1 MGRYSHLPAVLLA
14 LLADTAPR
22 AYAHPIVRES
32 LAARQTSNASDE
44 EPKKASG
51 PSVAAITG
59 TAIGAGVIFFIFC
72 FIVFWVYKRKPGARG
87 KRRRDVERGDAQ
99 RDGQGRQ
106 REAAQRGETRRREP
120 QWPAPAVA
128 PLQPVPAEHLRSA
141 SESPA
146 LLPVM
151 GERKREQGYKKEQ
164 QQQQQQRRDQAR
176 DQKQKQLK
184 RSQTYPSPHQFAA
197 ELPAGEDLRPPPM
210 ARINGFNMVLP
221 PLLPPPTRPPNHPLP
236 PTPPPKQPLPAP
248 PAQQQQPA
256 PLSTPLKRPTP
267 PPTHPLPPI
276 PTPTRPPRPDTP
288 QLPPTRTRK
297 PSRQNLTTAA
307 SPPRL
312 TPLNTRDVRTPTTS
326 RPRAGTGPR
335 EISPKTVLI
344 PTHHQEQPQ
353 PQPQPQ
359 ATPPHQ
365 IPQTPQQ
372 RPHTPQRQQYQQPH
386 QHPHHQPTHAHH
398 QRDQSQQTLIPSPDS
413 AWSLS
418 TFGANN
424 QQDNNYYHPA
434 SAVTGSYAD
443 RFPVSPETP
452 SGGGGGTTGTV
463 YVAFGERVPTQR
475 TRKASVWTLQ
485 DSSDWPVP
493 LAMTRHPTA
502 SDGRPRQAGGGSG
515 GR

>member
-14 LLADTAPR
+14 LLADAAPR

-32 LAARQTSNASDE
+32 LAARQTSNTSDG
-44 EPKKASG
+44 EPKRTSG

-72 FIVFWVYKRKPGARG
+72 FIVFWVYKRKPGV
-87 KRRRDVERGDAQ
+87 KRRRGDVERGDAQ
-99 RDGQGRQ
+99 RDGQGRP
-106 REAAQRGETRRREP
+106 REAAQRGDARRREP
-120 QWPAPAVA
+120 QWPAAAVA
-128 PLQPVPAEHLRSA
+128 PVQPVPVPGEHVRSA

-146 LLPVM
+146 FLPVM
-151 GERKREQGYKKEQ
+151 GERKREQGHKKEQ
-164 QQQQQQRRDQAR
+164 QQRRGREQVR

-197 ELPAGEDLRPPPM
+197 ELPAGEELRRPPM

-236 PTPPPKQPLPAP
+236 PTPPPTQPLPAP
-248 PAQQQQPA
+248 PTQHHHQQQK
-256 PLSTPLKRPTP
+256 PLSTPSNRPTP

-297 PSRQNLTTAA
+297 PSRQNLTMAA

-312 TPLNTRDVRTPTTS
+312 APLNTKDVRTPTTS

-344 PTHHQEQPQ
+344 PIHHQEQP
-353 PQPQPQ
+353 PSQPQPQ
-359 ATPPHQ
+359 ATPPQ
-365 IPQTPQQ
+365 QMPQTPQQ
-372 RPHTPQRQQYQQPH
+372 RPHSPQRQQYQHPH

-418 TFGANN
+418 TFGAGNN
-424 QQDNNYYHPA
+424 PQDSYHPA
-434 SAVTGSYAD
+434 SVVTGSHAD

-452 SGGGGGTTGTV
+452 SGGGGTTGTV